1 MDPRQELEM
10 LRRLAELEAKAG
22 RPVQTEQPQ
31 AKPEPSFLRQAA
43 GVAGNLAAG
52 ALRGA
57 GSIGATL
64 LAPQDMLQALLAL
77 VACLARLWKSQAGLR
92 CWPRRCAVAAWL
104 QAPTWQ
110 RVWLAVR
117 QVVAPLLRWLT
128 LKRLLLERLSAVGC
142 RWRCVQ
148 RVAL

>member
-64 LAPQDMLQALLAL
+64 LAPQDMLQDALQGRGLSLQSNRERRA
-77 VACLARLWKSQAGLR
+77 AMDAGLR
-92 CWPRRCAVAAWL
+92 SMGADPDDCFAWDRAKETK
-104 QAPTWQ
+104 Q
-110 RVWLAVR
+110 
-117 QVVAPLLRWLT
+117 
-128 LKRLLLERLSAVGC
+128 
-142 RWRCVQ
+142 
-148 RVAL
+148 